1 VHARRS
7 IERGEAWQAE
17 LGISNVRDQ
26 TLQLACLRFGERQ
39 DYRRG
44 VHLLPPEVTAP
55 LEGSLVRS
63 LDPAELS
70 RALRVVTDAFVHE
83 VREVRPELAARLEV
97 PLRELAGT

>member
-70 RALRVVTDAFVHE
+70 RARRVVTDAFVHE